1 MKRADEARRCKV
13 AKLTLELPLELQ
25 QLLQRRA
32 ARTRKEPRQVAI
44 EILQKELAAEEKP
57 RSERERV
64 VEVLQRA
71 GLLRPLSDELRK
83 IADPA
88 VTHEEVRAALGRA
101 GGKPLSEIVIE
112 QRQERH
118 ERLLS

>member
-1 MKRADEARRCKV
+1 MT
-13 AKLTLELPLELQ
+13 KLTLELPLELQ

-32 ARTRKEPRQVAI
+32 ARMRKEPRQVAI
-44 EILQKELAAEEKP
+44 EILQQELAAEEKP

-64 VEVLQRA
+64 IEVLQKA
-71 GLLRPLSDELRK
+71 GLLQPLSDELRMM
-83 IADPA
+83 ADPT

>member
-1 MKRADEARRCKV
+1 MI
-13 AKLTLELPLELQ
+13 KLTLELPLELQ

-32 ARTRKEPRQVAI
+32 ALTRKEPRQVAM
-44 EILQKELAAEEKP
+44 EILEKELAAEEKL
-57 RSERERV
+57 RSEQERV

-88 VTHEEVRAALGRA
+88 VTHEEVRAALGSA
-101 GGKPLSEIVIE
+101 GGKPLSEIIIE
-112 QRQERH
+112 QRREQY
-118 ERLLS
+118 ERLLRSNGMEA

>member
-1 MKRADEARRCKV
+1 M

-57 RSERERV
+57 RNERERV

-83 IADPA
+83 MADPA
-88 VTHEEVRAALGRA
+88 VTHEEVRTALGRA
-101 GGKPLSEIVIE
+101 GGKPLSEVIIE

>member
-1 MKRADEARRCKV
+1 V

-57 RSERERV
+57 RNERERV

-88 VTHEEVRAALGRA
+88 VTHEEVRAALCRA
-101 GGKPLSEIVIE
+101 GGKPLSEIIIE

-118 ERLLS
+118 ERFLS